1 MDKFCPKSTK
11 KTVHIKTI
19 NDSNYRFLMHGKGEK
34 MKKSVRKKGWFKRI
48 SAVIMAVAL
57 ILSGL
62 YIPDGLF
69 SVTAKAAEKLSATWS
84 PTNSTLTDA
93 SGVDKTTS
101 DGGVVN
107 GKLTNEEGNIINIT
121 GEGQFRVRNS
131 GGNCDFLVNAK
142 TVMELPV
149 VSGAKRCTVTL
160 VSYDDITI
168 GDSIV
173 VSGMSNVE
181 IKNTT
186 GKGNWDTY
194 TITGDVDKKQNSI
207 SLTLGGQKYFKSV
220 AIESSTSY
228 AVTSALFS
236 EGVSE
241 AVWDY
246 TGIVAA
252 GNSSSSIQKVTGTY
266 TNKSGDVMYLHQES
280 LSLRQHLISLEF
292 RLIKALRWFFQL
304 RGIRL

>member
-11 KTVHIKTI
+11 KTAHIKTI

-34 MKKSVRKKGWFKRI
+34 MKQSVRKKGWFKRL

-207 SLTLGGQKYFKSV
+207 SLTLGGQK
-220 AIESSTSY
+220 
-228 AVTSALFS
+228 S
-236 EGVSE
+236 EE
-241 AVWDY
+241 
-246 TGIVAA
+246 
-252 GNSSSSIQKVTGTY
+252 
-266 TNKSGDVMYLHQES
+266 YLLQVKN
-280 LSLRQHLISLEF
+280 LRIIS
-292 RLIKALRWFFQL
+292 
-304 RGIRL
+304 